1 MNAFKFCFIRVSDSA
16 TVWSLISDINRD
28 PCNQKSLDYSK
39 NFFFFQFEKTQIK
52 HYGDVQPLRMSF
64 NNSLREMK
72 NELTRMWFSLNS
84 TGKRLQ
90 EQITASWLSM
100 WSAVNATQLEL
111 VNKVSRFASCSE
123 NYFIPIH
130 LISFQFT
137 PSHSIPLH
145 SILFQSIIFFSILSS
160 SSRSH

>member
-1 MNAFKFCFIRVSDSA
+1 MPLAIRRV
-16 TVWSLISDINRD
+16 LITART
-28 PCNQKSLDYSK
+28 
-39 NFFFFQFEKTQIK
+39 FFFLQFEKTQIK

-84 TGKRLQ
+84 TDKRLQ

-111 VNKVSRFASCSE
+111 VHKVSRFISCSE